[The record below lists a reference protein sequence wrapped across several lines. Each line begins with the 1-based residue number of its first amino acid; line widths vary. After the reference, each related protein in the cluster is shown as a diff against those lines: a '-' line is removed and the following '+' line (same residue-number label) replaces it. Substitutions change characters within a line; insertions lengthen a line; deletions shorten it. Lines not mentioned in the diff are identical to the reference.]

1 MTSASEDELRDE
13 ESADDGVLAGTDKEQ
28 IRALC
33 MDEVLDER
41 DGSPVGVS
49 VQGATDETE
58 DDSNASSQ
66 GDQTISTLRR
76 VMEQCSQTSLRHR
89 QVSAML
95 QARLSE
101 RDRQRQ
107 AEEAVYR
114 RRQENLLSKGVAREH
129 VALLPRDTLEPM
141 PTQIENDRQPSGSRL
156 SKKTRRESEKEHLP
170 PSKHPGY

>member
-1 MTSASEDELRDE
+1 
-13 ESADDGVLAGTDKEQ
+13 
-28 IRALC
+28 

-41 DGSPVGVS
+41 DGPPVGVS

-58 DDSNASSQ
+58 DDSVASSQ
-66 GDQTISTLRR
+66 DDQTISALRR
-76 VMEQCSQTSLRHR
+76 VMEQCSQTFLRHR

-114 RRQENLLSKGVAREH
+114 RRKLTCR
-129 VALLPRDTLEPM
+129 RDSHANMWPYFRGIHWNRCRRKL
-141 PTQIENDRQPSGSRL
+141 
-156 SKKTRRESEKEHLP
+156 KTI
-170 PSKHPGY
+170 